1 MNNKSIGIFDSG
13 LGGLTVLRA
22 VHELM
27 PKENLIY
34 FGDSGRAPYGTKSK
48 ETIIKYTFQDI
59 ELLLAHDVKMIV
71 IACNTASAC
80 AIEAVREF
88 YKIPIVEVIEPGAM
102 AAAKVTKSGRIGII
116 GTPATVSSGVY
127 EKNLKK
133 ILPDCTCVSI
143 ACPMFVPLVEE
154 GLWDGEIAEKIVE
167 HYLSEIKSFNVDSLV
182 LGCTHYPLIAPVIGA
197 FMGENITMVN
207 SALEVARAVQNTLI
221 DNDLIGDND
230 GMMEFFTS
238 DSVQKFKSLGE
249 LFLGEPLESVNVM
262 KSEG

>member
-22 VHELM
+22 IHELL
-27 PKENLIY
+27 PEENLIY

-59 ELLLAHDVKMIV
+59 DLLIAKDVKMIV
-71 IACNTASAC
+71 IACNTASSC
-80 AIEAVREF
+80 AIEAVRAF
-88 YKIPIVEVIEPGAM
+88 YKIPIVEVIEPGAK
-102 AAAKVTKSGRIGII
+102 AATMTTKTGRIGII

-127 EKNLKK
+127 EKNLK
-133 ILPDCTCVSI
+133 LLMPDCTCISK

-154 GLWDGEIAEKIVE
+154 GLWEGEIAEKIVE
-167 HYLSEIKSFNVDSLV
+167 HYLNEVKEFGVDSLV
-182 LGCTHYPLIAPVIGA
+182 LGCTHYPLIAPVISRM
-197 FMGENITMVN
+197 MGNKVTMVN
-207 SALEVARAVQNTLI
+207 SALEVARAVRETLDKYDI
-221 DNDLIGDND
+221 SANNEGKMD
-230 GMMEFFTS
+230 FYTS
-238 DSVQKFKSLGE
+238 DSVSKFRSLGS